1 MVRGFLA
8 FKHYCKADV
17 VEPQLSVT
25 SVVEW
30 AYDSVTIMSQSTL
43 AQLEEP
49 FSQLP
54 LSEQKQLLER
64 LARRV
69 NAQTDNGDEELLTQM
84 AADPDIQR
92 ELRDQRSG

>member
-1 MVRGFLA
+1 
-8 FKHYCKADV
+8 
-17 VEPQLSVT
+17 
-25 SVVEW
+25 
-30 AYDSVTIMSQSTL
+30 MSQSTL